1 MHLRRRR
8 RKRAPGEWPE
18 RQGRARVLVE
28 EADPASGWVVE
39 KLLQSEGYD
48 VAVCGGPEILGRC
61 FLVEDGR
68 RPLAEG
74 ADVVLN
80 TLSLSQP
87 DRREVVEALS
97 VRLPGTA
104 VIVGVPLPQAAEHAV
119 LLEGCRL
126 MDFPPTSGTMKREVR
141 EALAKRTVLCDWRW
155 WSRG

>member
-28 EADPASGWVVE
+28 EADPASGWAVQ
-39 KLLQSEGYD
+39 KLLQNEGYD

-68 RPLAEG
+68 CPLAEG

-80 TLSLSQP
+80 SLSLSQP
-87 DRREVVEALS
+87 DRREVVEALRA
-97 VRLPGTA
+97 RLPGTP
-104 VIVGVPLPQAAEHAV
+104 VIVGVPQPQAAKHAA

-126 MDFPPTSGTMKREVR
+126 MVFPPASGTIKREVR
-141 EALAKRTVLCDWRW
+141 GALV
-155 WSRG
+155 

>member
-8 RKRAPGEWPE
+8 GKRAPGEWPE

-39 KLLQSEGYD
+39 KLLQNEGYD

-61 FLVEDGR
+61 FLVTDGR
-68 RPLAEG
+68 CPLAEG

-80 TLSLSQP
+80 SLSLSQP
-87 DRREVVEALS
+87 DRREVVEALRA
-97 VRLPGTA
+97 RLPDTP
-104 VIVGVPLPQAAEHAV
+104 VIVGVPLPQAAKHAV

-126 MDFPPTSGTMKREVR
+126 MDFPPTSGTIKREVH
-141 EALAKRTVLCDWRW
+141 EALA
-155 WSRG
+155 